1 LLDRPLASCT
11 ALAHRQLRGSSL
23 STRIAA
29 GHHHLEFIPH
39 THVHP
44 RHKIGLSFR
53 QPPIHRT
60 DLEQQQ
66 ATHIYCIV
74 TWAESLRDH
83 ELERA
88 REIIKKQGFLSLET
102 DRRADGNHSWS
113 LFFGSLQ
120 SSDGLLILA
129 PCKFRLVSKTS
140 IKGLQQIRST
150 TSCILI
156 ISSLT
161 KHEDRNGNRK
171 KKSHVGYDP
180 RLSPSSY
187 T

>member
-140 IKGLQQIRST
+140 IKGLQESR
-150 TSCILI
+150 
-156 ISSLT
+156 
-161 KHEDRNGNRK
+161 
-171 KKSHVGYDP
+171 
-180 RLSPSSY
+180 
-187 T
+187 